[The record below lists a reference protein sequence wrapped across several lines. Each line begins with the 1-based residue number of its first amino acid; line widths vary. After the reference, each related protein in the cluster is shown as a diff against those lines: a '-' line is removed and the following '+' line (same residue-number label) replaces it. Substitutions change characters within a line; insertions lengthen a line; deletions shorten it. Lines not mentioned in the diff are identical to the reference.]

1 MSLLKQQTFLRVF
14 KSKEI
19 KMLKWV
25 SYYIY
30 KIILKKK
37 MKGLN
42 NIIKTID
49 GVKFDSPFFRAPILI
64 CGDVETV
71 CSWE

>member
-1 MSLLKQQTFLRVF
+1 
-14 KSKEI
+14 
-19 KMLKWV
+19 
-25 SYYIY
+25 
-30 KIILKKK
+30 

-71 CSWE
+71 CSWDWEKSKMGKFLWIFNAILW